1 MSGSKPSAAS
11 LQGRHDNIS
20 HIAGGAPETSVLRA
34 DRAAHPEPPL
44 NAAEKAE
51 RHRVL
56 AAIGSAPGGGGRSR
70 DRLRPRARGYHAD
83 ALFPL
88 FAACGIIRLIGSGS
102 VLANPIENS
111 NPASARRRPK
121 ILESKENLGG
131 YRLGE
136 VNTRRESRPPET
148 HSEHMAPAQGA
159 RPSTKNGRV
168 PWAFQVRSTDGET
181 VRVGNDGGGR
191 GTVVEPSSA
200 LFSMSYKVH
209 FLWWML
215 TGKS

>member
-88 FAACGIIRLIGSGS
+88 FAACGMIRLIGSGS

-121 ILESKENLGG
+121 ILESKENLSG
-131 YRLGE
+131 YRMGQ
-136 VNTRRESRPPET
+136 VNSRRESRPLESDFEPP
-148 HSEHMAPAQGA
+148 APVQGA
-159 RPSTKNGRV
+159 RPSTKNGRI
-168 PWAFQVRSTDGET
+168 PGLFRFDQQTERLSAWAMMAEGEELWSNPLCEGFQRLSITFHLID
-181 VRVGNDGGGR
+181 
-191 GTVVEPSSA
+191 
-200 LFSMSYKVH
+200 
-209 FLWWML
+209 
-215 TGKS
+215 